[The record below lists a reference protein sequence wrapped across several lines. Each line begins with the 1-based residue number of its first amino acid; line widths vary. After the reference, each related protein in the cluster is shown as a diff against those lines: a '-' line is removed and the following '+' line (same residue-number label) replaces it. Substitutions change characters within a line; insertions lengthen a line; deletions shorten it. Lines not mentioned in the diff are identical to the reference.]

1 MQTKHVFIDNL
12 TIEKFNFHKK
22 LKHVTCGKEAFN
34 IASYL
39 SIPVGFF
46 LNSETDQV
54 INLHGNQLFLCY
66 KGKVTPSCKK
76 FISTWEPVSPCL

>member
-1 MQTKHVFIDNL
+1 MAWLNKYTGSSIKHEKMQTKHVFIDNL

-54 INLHGNQLFLCY
+54 INLHGNHLFLC
-66 KGKVTPSCKK
+66 
-76 FISTWEPVSPCL
+76 